1 VGLKGLSKII
11 ALCAGGFG
19 VSVIAFSFSR
29 IFWLSLILL
38 VPVGFTMMVQMAS
51 SNTLL
56 QSMVPS
62 QMRGRVV
69 ALYTMMFMGV
79 APFGAFFAGALAH
92 RIGAPWTVA
101 LGGLAC
107 IAGASAFGM
116 VLPSIRG
123 QARELVLAQGM
134 VSGAPA
140 EEITRQGAS

>member
-1 VGLKGLSKII
+1 
-11 ALCAGGFG
+11 
-19 VSVIAFSFSR
+19 
-29 IFWLSLILL
+29 
-38 VPVGFTMMVQMAS
+38 
-51 SNTLL
+51 
-56 QSMVPS
+56 
-62 QMRGRVV
+62 
-69 ALYTMMFMGV
+69 MGV